1 MEVRCFLKL
10 TTLTGVKSFGPN
22 SFQTNPNIQLNA
34 QSDAT
39 KKWKKIYID
48 LKEIISYSTN
58 YNQFQQ
64 FIEAELDAGKDSS
77 DIYIDNIKLVYF

>member
-1 MEVRCFLKL
+1 MNTNRL
-10 TTLTGVKSFGPN
+10 LTGVNAYGALAFRA
-22 SFQTNPNIQLNA
+22 NPNIRLNA
-34 QSDAT
+34 QKDSE

-58 YNQFQQ
+58 YNLFEQYL
-64 FIEAELDAGKDSS
+64 EAELDSGQVST